1 MKLFIS
7 SIDAVS
13 EFTGKISAWC
23 LFVIGFFITYEVV
36 MRHVF
41 TAPTIWV
48 DEVSRILQVWVVF
61 LAASYA
67 LKHRDMVTIEIIL
80 SDPNTLR
87 RRLAET
93 FAIFMLLI
101 FAGTAAIYGYELWL
115 KETLA
120 GHTTETYLAPPRWFT
135 DAPVWIGSVLL
146 ILQALVQLIR
156 VWTEDLPEDD
166 VLEGSH

>member
-1 MKLFIS
+1 MKLFMS

-13 EFTGKISAWC
+13 EFTGKIAAWC
-23 LFVIGFFITYEVV
+23 LFFVGFFITYEVV

-80 SDPNTLR
+80 SNPDTLR

-93 FAIFMLLI
+93 FAIAMLVI
-101 FAGTAAIYGYELWL
+101 FAGTAAYYGYGLWL
-115 KETLA
+115 KETMA
-120 GHTTETYLAPPRWFT
+120 GHTTETYLAPPRWLT

-156 VWTEDLPEDD
+156 IWTEDIPHDD
-166 VLEGSH
+166 VLEGAH